1 MQLTL
6 HTDLSEIPSDAWNQL
21 ASAGIS
27 DTPFARHEYLSQW
40 WKTLGGGEW
49 AAAEMVLI
57 SARDGDRNVGFAPLF
72 KAMHEGQEKLL
83 FIGSIEISDYLDL
96 LVAEDDVRP
105 FAGRLLD
112 FLEATP
118 ALQGLPLDLFNMADS
133 SPTLPVLRDEA
144 ESRGWTYHE
153 EVFRPTPR
161 IRLGDDFESYLGG
174 LDKKQRHEIRRKLR
188 RASEGPEP
196 AVFEHL
202 NDPAA
207 LDDGIDAFLDL
218 MAHDPEKARFLTPAM
233 RTHMQSLMRVAWQGG
248 YLWMAFLT
256 VNNVRA
262 AAALNFDYDNKLW
275 GYNSAVNR
283 DYLQLSPGWVLL
295 AHQLRWACENGRTV
309 FDFMRGDEDY
319 KYRFG
324 AENAHV
330 MRAVI
335 VPR

>member
-6 HTDLSEIPSDAWNQL
+6 HTDLSDIPANDWNRL
-21 ASAGIS
+21 ASAGTS

-40 WKTLGGGEW
+40 WRTLGGGEW

-57 SARDGDRNVGFAPLF
+57 SAKDGDRQVGYAPLF
-72 KAMHEGQEKLL
+72 RAMHEGREKLL

-96 LVAEDDVRP
+96 LVPQADVLR
-105 FAGRLLD
+105 FAGHLLE

-118 ALQGLPLDLFNMADS
+118 GLRGLPLDLFNIADT
-133 SPTLPVLRDEA
+133 SPTLPALRESA
-144 ESRGWTYHE
+144 EGRSWTYRQ

-161 IRLGDDFESYLGG
+161 IQLSVDFESYLGG

-188 RASEGPEP
+188 RASEGPVP
-196 AVFEHL
+196 ARFEL
-202 NDPAA
+202 LEDPTR
-207 LDDGIDAFLDL
+207 LDQSIEAFLDL
-218 MAHDPEKARFLTPAM
+218 MAHDVEKAKFLTPAM
-233 RTHMQSLMRVAWQGG
+233 REHMRSLLQVAWEGG

-256 VNNVRA
+256 VNAVKA
-262 AAALNFDYDNKLW
+262 AGAVNFDYANKLW

-283 DYLQLSPGWVLL
+283 DFLELSPGWVLL
-295 AHQLRWACENGRTV
+295 AHQLRWACENGRAE
-309 FDFMRGDEDY
+309 FDFMRGDEEY

-324 AENAHV
+324 AKNAHV
-330 MRAVI
+330 MRAVV

>member
-40 WKTLGGGEW
+40 WRTLGGGEW

-57 SARDGDRNVGFAPLF
+57 SARDGDRQVGYAPLF
-72 KAMHEGQEKLL
+72 KATHEGQEKLL

-96 LVAEDDVRP
+96 LVRQDEVLR

-118 ALQGLPLDLFNMADS
+118 LLKGLPLDLFNIADS
-133 SPTLPVLRDEA
+133 SPTLPALREA
-144 ESRGWTYHE
+144 TESRGWTYHQ

-161 IRLGDDFESYLGG
+161 IRLGVDYESYLGG
-174 LDKKQRHEIRRKLR
+174 LDKKQRHEIRRKVR
-188 RASEGPEP
+188 RASEGLAP
-196 AVFEHL
+196 ARFELL

-207 LDDGIDAFLDL
+207 LEPSIDALLDL
-218 MAHDPEKARFLTPAM
+218 MAHDAEKAKFLTRAM
-233 RTHMQSLMRVAWQGG
+233 RDHMRSLMRVAWEGG

-256 VNNVRA
+256 VNAVKA
-262 AAALNFDYDNKLW
+262 AGVVNFDYGNKLW

-283 DYLQLSPGWVLL
+283 DYLELSPGWVLL

-309 FDFMRGDEDY
+309 FDFMRGDEEY

-324 AENAHV
+324 AENSHV

-335 VPR
+335 MPG

>member
-40 WKTLGGGEW
+40 WTTLGGGEW
-49 AAAEMVLI
+49 AAAEMVLV
-57 SARDGDRNVGFAPLF
+57 SARDGNRQVGLAPLF
-72 KAMHEGQEKLL
+72 KALHEGQEKLL

-96 LVAEDDVRP
+96 LVPADDLRR

-118 ALQGLPLDLFNMADS
+118 ALAGLPLDLFNIADS
-133 SPTLPVLRDEA
+133 SPTLPALKE
-144 ESRGWTYHE
+144 ESERRGWAYHQE
-153 EVFRPTPR
+153 IFRPTPR
-161 IRLGDDFESYLGG
+161 IRLSADFESYLGSLG
-174 LDKKQRHEIRRKLR
+174 KKQRHEIRRKLR

-196 AVFEHL
+196 ARFEL
-202 NDPAA
+202 LSDPGA
-207 LDDGIDAFLDL
+207 LDRSIDAFLDL
-218 MAHDPEKARFLTPAM
+218 MAHDPDKASFLTPPM
-233 RTHMQSLMRVAWQGG
+233 RTHMRSLMQVAWQGG

-256 VNNVRA
+256 VDTVKA
-262 AAALNFDYDNKLW
+262 AAAVNFDYGNKLW

-283 DYLQLSPGWVLL
+283 DFLELSPGWVLL
-295 AHQLRWACENGRTV
+295 AHQLRWACEHGRTV
-309 FDFMRGDEDY
+309 FDFMRGDEEY

-324 AENAHV
+324 AQNAHV